1 MNASPPRRNI
11 QPLFRTEEEDSPR
24 RVVRASCR
32 IEDVI
37 LENANGSLDDAKAT
51 LDLDARWYFACAA
64 QTDIGGGRTHV
75 ELPFEGSTPETVA
88 NATTA
93 ALTRFADTLASE
105 LPCAVRSQ
113 GGPAASR
120 ERRS

>member
-1 MNASPPRRNI
+1 MNADPLRPTVR
-11 QPLFRTEEEDSPR
+11 PLFSKVAGEL
-24 RVVRASCR
+24 VVTVPECGIAVCLPLTADR
-32 IEDVI
+32 E
-37 LENANGSLDDAKAT
+37 KA
-51 LDLDARWYFACAA
+51 A
-64 QTDIGGGRTHV
+64 
-75 ELPFEGSTPETVA
+75 LPVA

-105 LPCAVRSQ
+105 PPCAVRSQ